1 MLAQIAA
8 FTEPLRPQARLQE
21 LRALCQERK
30 PSTAAEAIAS
40 VVEMALET
48 VPCAALFVPTRSGT
62 TARMISRFKPAVW
75 IIALTHDPV
84 VRRALAF
91 SYGVE
96 PLDLNEEPE
105 HWRDFAAE
113 WLRKHETP
121 GSVAMLVAGP
131 SDRHPENNH
140 RLEFMR
146 VAPDG

>member
-1 MLAQIAA
+1 
-8 FTEPLRPQARLQE
+8 
-21 LRALCQERK
+21 
-30 PSTAAEAIAS
+30 
-40 VVEMALET
+40 
-48 VPCAALFVPTRSGT
+48 
-62 TARMISRFKPAVW
+62 MISRFKPAVW

-146 VAPDG
+146 VEPDG